1 MSLFAKPKWTSPCGR
16 VVLYNG
22 DCLAVLPALE
32 MLGVDAIVSD
42 PPYGLDF
49 MGNQWDHGVPGS
61 PFWEKASRAC
71 KPGAHMLA
79 FGGTRTYHRLGVAI
93 ENAGWEVR
101 DCLMWLYGSGFPKSH
116 NISKAIDKST
126 GFMGNEGGGM
136 LDTSTG
142 HMTLRP
148 RVRGDKYRPPEPV
161 TAAARA
167 FAGCG
172 TALKPAWEPIW
183 LARKALDGTVAQNM
197 MNHGV
202 GALHIDACRVPTN
215 GEEVVKEGGVSVR
228 GANVS
233 GDNRTPTG
241 AGMFGEG
248 SSFVAK
254 NHPGGRWPAN
264 VMHDGSAEAVR
275 DFPDTTSK
283 KTNGVTR
290 ANGVPKHGGQNARP
304 SHDNPDRTTGEEG
317 YDDSGNASRFFK
329 CCQQD
334 PTCTLCGS
342 PYGVKSAEDS
352 PSESLVQAVRSAG
365 SLCDSCATNIV
376 AALAEQRTA
385 PNPERLHGWGSISE
399 PNGRILTRCL
409 ASFAALLGN
418 TDTTPT
424 TQSLNLL
431 FGCVRDAMQSSTP
444 TDATA
449 SESGHP
455 SRLCYIAKA
464 GKGDRDEGLDHL
476 ELRPAGAMGGSHD
489 GSLTADGKPV
499 VRRNVHPTVK
509 PTELMAWC
517 VRLITPDNGLVLDPF
532 MGSGSTGKGAVRE
545 GRRFVGIELN
555 PEYFEIA
562 RARIMYELEKQRAGV
577 AGAT

>member
-22 DCLAVLPALE
+22 DCLSVLPSLE

-49 MGNQWDHGVPGS
+49 MGKQWDHGIPGS

-126 GFMGNEGGGM
+126 GFMDNEGGGM

-142 HMTLRP
+142 QMTLRP
-148 RVRGDKYRPPEPV
+148 RVQGDKYRAPEPV

-183 LARKALDGTVAQNM
+183 LTRKALDGTVAQNM

-202 GALHIDACRVPTN
+202 GALHIDECRVPTN
-215 GEEVVKEGGVSVR
+215 GEEVVKEGNVSVR

-233 GDNRTPTG
+233 GDDRTPTG

-290 ANGVPKHGGQNARP
+290 KNGVLKHGGENARP

-317 YDDSGNASRFFK
+317 YDDSGNASRFFY
-329 CCQQD
+329 C
-334 PTCTLCGS
+334 
-342 PYGVKSAEDS
+342 
-352 PSESLVQAVRSAG
+352 
-365 SLCDSCATNIV
+365 
-376 AALAEQRTA
+376 
-385 PNPERLHGWGSISE
+385 
-399 PNGRILTRCL
+399 
-409 ASFAALLGN
+409 
-418 TDTTPT
+418 
-424 TQSLNLL
+424 
-431 FGCVRDAMQSSTP
+431 
-444 TDATA
+444 
-449 SESGHP
+449 
-455 SRLCYIAKA
+455 AKA
-464 GKGDRDEGLDHL
+464 SKGDRDEGLDHL
-476 ELRPAGAMGGSHD
+476 ELRPAGAMEGSHD

-499 VRRNVHPTVK
+499 MRRNVHPTVK

-562 RARIMYELEKQRAGV
+562 KARIMYELEKQRARV
-577 AGAT
+577 ADAT